1 MLVQEGTT
9 SNLGCFQKRCHALIG
24 KKKNTPQDPLAANR
38 LETGYK
44 HRDDCA
50 KYFLV
55 EKSTG
60 VVQWADPPV
69 LSWQRGSE
77 YGILEMKNR
86 NTEFEDRYQGEQ
98 YKREAAIHLFLR
110 QVLLCSA
117 CQCSCWHLME
127 QYEVFQQQWYI
138 ASSSQL

>member
-1 MLVQEGTT
+1 MGRSSSTELARRWYAERKRVRH
-9 SNLGCFQKRCHALIG
+9 LG
-24 KKKNTPQDPLAANR
+24 N
-38 LETGYK
+38 
-44 HRDDCA
+44 
-50 KYFLV
+50 
-55 EKSTG
+55 EK
-60 VVQWADPPV
+60 Q
-69 LSWQRGSE
+69 
-77 YGILEMKNR
+77 

-98 YKREAAIHLFLR
+98 YKREGAIHLFLR